1 MIALTEPVAVKKSA
15 RTRIKINLPTIR
27 SRDEAEAVMNELAQS
42 ANNKRKFVSQLDAE
56 KLAAE
61 KRFAPSIL
69 ECETA
74 VKAKSDAL
82 RAWAEANPEE
92 FGKKKSIE
100 FAAGVLGFRTG
111 TEKVSLL
118 SRAWNW
124 EKVLDAIKTRA
135 FQFVRSKDEVDKAA
149 ILAFMHDGKT
159 AEDRAAIVETVL
171 KPIGVKIEKEES
183 FFVEPKL
190 TDAEVKL

>member
-1 MIALTEPVAVKKSA
+1 MNDLALT
-15 RTRIKINLPTIR
+15 
-27 SRDEAEAVMNELAQS
+27 
-42 ANNKRKFVSQLDAE
+42 ANNKRKFVVKLDAE

-61 KRFAPSIL
+61 NRYALSIA
-69 ECETA
+69 ECDVA

-82 RAWAEANPEE
+82 RAWAEANPEA

-100 FAAGVLGFRTG
+100 FAAGTLGFRTG

-124 EKVLDAIKTRA
+124 EKVLDAIKNRA
-135 FQFVRSKDEVDKAA
+135 FQFVRTKDEVDKDS
-149 ILAFMHDGKT
+149 ILSFVRASTT
-159 AEDRAAIVETVL
+159 AEDREAVTHDVL
-171 KPIGVKIEKEES
+171 KPIGVKIEQEES

-190 TDAEVKL
+190 TEMEVV

>member
-1 MIALTEPVAVKKSA
+1 MSKA
-15 RTRIKINLPTIR
+15 RIKINLPVIT
-27 SRDEAEAVMNELAQS
+27 SREEAEAVMNDLALA
-42 ANNKRKFVSQLDAE
+42 ANNKRKFVVKLDAE

-61 KRFAPSIL
+61 NRYAANIA
-69 ECETA
+69 ECELA

-82 RAWAEANPEE
+82 RAWAEANPEA

-100 FAAGVLGFRTG
+100 FAAGTLGFRTG

-124 EKVLDAIKTRA
+124 EKVLDAIKARA
-135 FQFVRSKDEVDKAA
+135 FQFVRTKEEVDKDA
-149 ILAFMHDGKT
+149 ILAFVRDCKT
-159 AEDRAAIVETVL
+159 AEDREQTTLNVL
-171 KPIGVKIEKEES
+171 KPIGVKIEQEES

-190 TDAEVKL
+190 TETEVQS